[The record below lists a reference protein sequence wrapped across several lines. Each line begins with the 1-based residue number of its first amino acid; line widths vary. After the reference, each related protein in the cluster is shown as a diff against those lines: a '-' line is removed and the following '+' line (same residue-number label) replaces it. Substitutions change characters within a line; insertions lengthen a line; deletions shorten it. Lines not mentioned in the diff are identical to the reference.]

1 MHRDHSRYRT
11 LIHKETT
18 DKILKAFFHI
28 HTTLGYGFLEVVY
41 QRAMPIAL
49 AKLGID
55 CQREVPMDVYY
66 LGECVGEY
74 RADLVVAGKVIVETK
89 ASPSIMSKHDLQIYN
104 YLKASKLEVG
114 LVLNFGPTATFHRYV
129 CSDNR
134 KS

>member
-1 MHRDHSRYRT
+1 MQQGHPRYRT
-11 LIHKETT
+11 LIHKEIT

-49 AKLGID
+49 ARLGIA
-55 CQREVPMDVYY
+55 CQREVAMDVFY

-74 RADLVVAGKVIVETK
+74 RADLVVDGKVIVETK
-89 ASPSIMSKHDLQIYN
+89 ASPGITSKHDLQIYN

-114 LVLNFGPTATFHRYV
+114 LVLNFGPIATFQRYE

-134 KS
+134 KP